1 MSVLIWLVPIA
12 LLMGTIG
19 LVAFLWSLK
28 SGQYEDLSGAAERIL
43 LTEDDRPIAD
53 RVPTEGRSGKR
64 TGARIHPATR
74 NDKHRT

>member
-12 LLMGTIG
+12 LLMGLAG

-43 LTEDDRPIAD
+43 LTEDDRPIVD
-53 RVPTEGRSGKR
+53 PTGAEGRSIENSHNPFD
-64 TGARIHPATR
+64 ARDR
-74 NDKHRT
+74 